1 MTQKRPRI
9 KTGRLVASTNHL
21 KNIQSKRLDIIVKYV
36 SKAFNN
42 TIISQEIIGIR
53 EAF

>member
-1 MTQKRPRI
+1 MTQKRKRI

-21 KNIQSKRLDIIVKYV
+21 RSIQSKRLDILVKYV
-36 SKAFNN
+36 SNAFNN